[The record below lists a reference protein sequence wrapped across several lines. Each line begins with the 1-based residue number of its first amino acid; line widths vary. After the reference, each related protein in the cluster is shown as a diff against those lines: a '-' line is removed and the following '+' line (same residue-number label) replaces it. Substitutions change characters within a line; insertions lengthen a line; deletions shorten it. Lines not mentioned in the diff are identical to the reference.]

1 MYLGALADAMR
12 IPYSEV
18 MKQKHVIILVSI
30 VLMAVSCAT
39 GGFTKPENSKDL
51 QPASA
56 AQDRPQTQK
65 PPAADSK
72 TDTAVIPSE
81 SPAAA
86 TPAYATPLAAAVL
99 AELNFV
105 RTNPRKYA
113 EEVLV
118 PRRSLF
124 NGNIYA
130 EPGKIPLETQEGLA
144 PLDECITVLRSTAAV
159 GSLSLEKGLCL
170 AAQWLADDQA
180 RTGGVGHVGSDGSA
194 LATRISRYGVWGITC
209 GENCAYG
216 SKTARE
222 IVAQLLID
230 DGVPNRGHRINILR
244 KEFQKVGF
252 GFSDK
257 DKAPYNAVAVMDFA
271 GSYTSK

>member
-12 IPYSEV
+12 IPYSEG
-18 MKQKHVIILVSI
+18 MKQKYVIILVSI

-72 TDTAVIPSE
+72 TDTTGMP
-81 SPAAA
+81 
-86 TPAYATPLAAAVL
+86 TYATPLAAAVL

-113 EEVLV
+113 EDVLV

-124 NGNIYA
+124 NGNIYS

-144 PLDECITVLRSTAAV
+144 PLDECIRVLRSTAAV

-194 LATRISRYGVWGITC
+194 LAARINRYGTWGITC

-244 KEFQKVGF
+244 QEFQKVGF